1 MSNCRLGLGLAELR
15 FSFKDNIVIGLMRV
29 SNFRL
34 GHVQTA
40 DQGFVRLSLV
50 LVLMTVFWLGLC

>member
-1 MSNCRLGLGLAELR
+1 VSNCRLGLGLAELR

-29 SNFRL
+29 LNFRS